1 MGITQR
7 EAPETRTLLASA
19 GHLISGRWEH
29 YKWGLFMHT
38 QLQVARRPVM
48 EQPVLG
54 HPDNLWEGQTLKP
67 ALSSGPSPGVEGDD
81 EFSGSFSHKPTKTLS
96 WRASGWHSAVM
107 LG

>member
-7 EAPETRTLLASA
+7 EAPKTGALLASA
-19 GHLISGRWEH
+19 GHLLSDRREQ
-29 YKWGLFMHT
+29 YKQGLFMHT
-38 QLQVARRPVM
+38 QLQAARRPFM

-67 ALSSGPSPGVEGDD
+67 ALSSGPSLGVEGDD
-81 EFSGSFSHKPTKTLS
+81 EFSGPFSHKST
-96 WRASGWHSAVM
+96 ASGWHSAVM